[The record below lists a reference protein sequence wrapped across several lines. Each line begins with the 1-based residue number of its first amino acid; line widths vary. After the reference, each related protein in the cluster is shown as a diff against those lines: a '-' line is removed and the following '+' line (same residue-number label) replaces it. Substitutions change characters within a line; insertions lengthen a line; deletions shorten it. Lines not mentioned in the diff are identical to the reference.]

1 MTVLAFLLGLGL
13 LITVHEWGHYRVAV
27 ACGVKV
33 VTFSIGFGKPLLR
46 WKSSRPYPGQDT
58 EFVISLIPLGGFVKM
73 LDASEEALT
82 PADAAMALDR
92 QPLWARAAIVSAGP
106 LANFLLALALYAAT
120 FWLGQYETR
129 ALLAT
134 PVAGSSAELAGL
146 KSGDLVLRAGADGAS
161 MQDIGSME
169 QLRWWL
175 MQQDHTA
182 TGLVLDVQPM
192 ARTSSHT
199 VALMPPPA
207 PEGTSNAAAG
217 LQDLGLVGAWSRAVL
232 GDLQPN
238 GAAKQAGLQR
248 GDEVLRINGR
258 VVDDAVAL
266 RATVRASARAQDADA
281 MVEQIWDIQRAG
293 QGVLHI
299 AVTPDRVAEGAEFVG
314 RIGAQVGEAPQK
326 IWMQYGLMDGL
337 LRAVHRTWEVSH
349 LTLDM
354 IGRLITGRASLDNL
368 SGPLSMADYA
378 GRSASVGLAPYLAYL
393 ALLSVSLGVF
403 NLLPLPVLDGGHLL
417 YYLYE
422 AFTGHPPSPRW
433 LEILQ
438 SAGMAVLMAL
448 MAFSLFND
456 VVRLGWLS

>member
-33 VTFSIGFGKPLLR
+33 LTFSIGFGKPLLR
-46 WKSSRPYPGQDT
+46 WKSRRPYPGQDT
-58 EFVISLIPLGGFVKM
+58 EFAISLIPLGGYVKM
-73 LDASEEALT
+73 LDAWSEALT

-134 PVAGSSAELAGL
+134 PVVGSPADLAGL
-146 KSGDLVLRAGADGAS
+146 SSGDLVLRAGGDES
-161 MQDIGSME
+161 SLQDVDSME

-175 MQQDHTA
+175 MQQDPMA
-182 TGLVLDVQPM
+182 QVFVLEVQPKG
-192 ARTSSHT
+192 RSSAHT
-199 VALMPPPA
+199 VSLTPPPVV
-207 PEGTSNAAAG
+207 EGSSNPVTG

-238 GAAKQAGLQR
+238 SAAQRAGLQR
-248 GDEVLRINGR
+248 GDEVLRINER
-258 VVDDAVAL
+258 VIHDAAAL
-266 RATVRASARAQDADA
+266 RATVRASGRVQNPIA
-281 MVEQIWDIQRAG
+281 EQLWEVHRPR
-293 QGVLHI
+293 QGVLLF
-299 AVTPDRVAEGAEFVG
+299 AVTPERVTEGTESVG

-326 IWMQYGLMDGL
+326 IWVQYGLVDGVVL
-337 LRAVHRTWEVSH
+337 AAQRTWEVSR

-354 IGRLITGRASLDNL
+354 LGRLITGRASLDNL

-378 GRSASVGLAPYLAYL
+378 GRSASVGLGPYLAYL

-438 SAGMAVLMAL
+438 SAGMALLMAL

>member
-33 VTFSIGFGKPLLR
+33 LTFSIGFGKPLLR
-46 WKSSRPYPGQDT
+46 WKSRRPYPGQDT
-58 EFVISLIPLGGFVKM
+58 EFVISLIPLGGYVKM
-73 LDASEEALT
+73 LDASAEALT
-82 PADAAMALDR
+82 PTDAAMALDR

-106 LANFLLALALYAAT
+106 LANLLLALVLYAAT

-134 PVAGSSAELAGL
+134 PVAGSPADLAGL
-146 KSGDLVLRAGADGAS
+146 KSGDWVLRAGVDGAS
-161 MQDIGSME
+161 MQDIASME

-175 MQQDHTA
+175 MQQDQA
-182 TGLVLDVQPM
+182 AAGLVLDVQPL
-192 ARTSSHT
+192 ARTTSHT
-199 VALMPPPA
+199 VSVTMPPSVA
-207 PEGTSNAAAG
+207 GATSNAATG

-232 GDLQPN
+232 GDLQAHS
-238 GAAKQAGLQR
+238 AAKQAGLQR
-248 GDEVLRINGR
+248 GDEVLRIDGR
-258 VVDDAVAL
+258 VVDDAAAL
-266 RATVRASARAQDADA
+266 RAAVRASGRVQVQIA
-281 MVEQIWDIQRAG
+281 EQLWDVQRAG

-299 AVTPDRVAEGAEFVG
+299 GVTPDRVAEGAEFVG

-326 IWMQYGLMDGL
+326 IWVQYGLLDGV
-337 LRAVHRTWEVSH
+337 LRAAQRTWEVSH

-354 IGRLITGRASLDNL
+354 MGRLITGRASLDNL

-378 GRSASVGLAPYLAYL
+378 GRSASVGLGPYLAYL